1 MSTTSTDSITV
12 QVGAHS
18 YKVEAFR
25 GTTKIANL
33 SLINAN
39 CFIELIRTAINGHND
54 ATQFTLT
61 ERTITIPQQNPIV
74 TDSIQNYATHWERV
88 ANAVNQLPRVQALR
102 APSQSPGTDDLTFHM
117 EQVMEQSSARPQ
129 QRPSGSPTAAPRL
142 ASQQASGSSS
152 AQRQPPPQPAPRS
165 STAQPRQAQLVSIPT
180 DVQDQDDAVTTRL
193 TEYKECNNNLFRN
206 NQKIAELESQIQ
218 PMESGPEQEVKSTAL
233 EMLKKERAFN
243 MRILSTNIANLLT
256 SLRTLLNL
264 LKTKISEMAQALAPE
279 QEIRLLVE
287 RKGLCEEQLRTF
299 EAELAQY
306 RAPAASS
313 SAGSS

>member
-1 MSTTSTDSITV
+1 MIMSTTSTDSITV

-142 ASQQASGSSS
+142 ASQQASRSSS
-152 AQRQPPPQPAPRS
+152 AQPQ
-165 STAQPRQAQLVSIPT
+165 QAQLVSIPT

-218 PMESGPEQEVKSTAL
+218 PMESGPE
-233 EMLKKERAFN
+233 
-243 MRILSTNIANLLT
+243 
-256 SLRTLLNL
+256 
-264 LKTKISEMAQALAPE
+264 
-279 QEIRLLVE
+279 
-287 RKGLCEEQLRTF
+287 
-299 EAELAQY
+299 
-306 RAPAASS
+306 
-313 SAGSS
+313 